1 MEIPEFLSQKKIVLG
16 KFGQKVPLFVLSFPL
31 DDAFVVCVF
40 HKNEKK
46 GEANIFVWK
55 KHHSCL
61 VIFGFYPLP

>member
-1 MEIPEFLSQKKIVLG
+1 MAIGRCGVTSPTSQQKTMEIPEFLSQKKIVFG

-46 GEANIFVWK
+46 GEANIFV
-55 KHHSCL
+55 
-61 VIFGFYPLP
+61 